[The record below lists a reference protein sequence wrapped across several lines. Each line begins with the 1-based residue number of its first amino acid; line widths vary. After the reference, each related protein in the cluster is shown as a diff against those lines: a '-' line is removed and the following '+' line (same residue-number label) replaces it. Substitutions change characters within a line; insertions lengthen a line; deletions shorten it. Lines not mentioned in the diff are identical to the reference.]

1 MKRPSAAAAVF
12 AVLLA
17 LGAGAA
23 SADPILYTFTGLRGG
38 AGDTC
43 KWFNDNLTDP
53 SIAALSRQT
62 DLLYNRIALP
72 VDENVTVGVRRRPN
86 RASSSS
92 ISISTGPY
100 LHDRRGGLRTDADS
114 VRRSDP
120 DGRPHLAPAH
130 RPGSPDR

>member
-1 MKRPSAAAAVF
+1 MKRPSAAAAGF

-17 LGAGAA
+17 LGGGAA

-43 KWFNDNLTDP
+43 KWFNDNLTDR

-72 VDENVTVGVRRRPN
+72 VDENVTVGGT
-86 RASSSS
+86 A
-92 ISISTGPY
+92 TTEQ
-100 LHDRRGGLRTDADS
+100 GGQLVDFHVNGALICTTAEAVYGATPMPS
-114 VRRSDP
+114 
-120 DGRPHLAPAH
+120 
-130 RPGSPDR
+130 GSPTPMAAPT